1 LLLLFDLNRLPFLL
15 SLGLDDD
22 DDDDDGDSVVVV
34 VVFVVVVVDGE
45 GDDRLPLFLK
55 RSDNVFAV
63 FEAIS
68 NFCLSNFA
76 ISIVLSFLNLV
87 RNEPSLFVI
96 VLSGQFVIV
105 DSSNKG

>member
-1 LLLLFDLNRLPFLL
+1 LLLLFDLNRFPFLL
-15 SLGLDDD
+15 SLGLD

-34 VVFVVVVVDGE
+34 VVVVVVDVDGE

-63 FEAIS
+63 FEAIF

-87 RNEPSLFVI
+87 RNEPSLYRFEWSVE
-96 VLSGQFVIV
+96 
-105 DSSNKG
+105 